1 VTDKTQK
8 EMAHDVYQAMF
19 GVEGSDEKGMVGDIK
34 EIRADVKA
42 QNGRVRTME
51 NKMKQLYGMIIGA
64 ACAGGG
70 LGAGIGQ
77 LFQ

>member
-1 VTDKTQK
+1 MVERTQK
-8 EMAHDVYQAMF
+8 QIAYEVHQAMF
-19 GVEGSDEKGMVGDIK
+19 GVEGSDEKGMIGDIK

-70 LGAGIGQ
+70 LGAGIGR